1 MTGPGPAVLSRADLD
16 ELIAALIA
24 DGHRV
29 IDPVAGDSAI
39 ELAEISSG
47 ADLSAGWGA
56 DTDPG

>member
-1 MTGPGPAVLSRADLD
+1 LSRADLD

>member
-1 MTGPGPAVLSRADLD
+1 MSRAGLG

-24 DGHRV
+24 DGYPV
-29 IDPVAGDSAI
+29 IGPVAGDSAT